1 MNEHTFQIGD
11 IISYNDPIFDDSK
24 HFVSSYFVVSK
35 IVDDMYYYM
44 LPLNDELEEEQYLI
58 DWVDGSSKWK
68 KIS

>member
-1 MNEHTFQIGD
+1 MKFQIGD

-44 LPLNDELEEEQYLI
+44 LPLNDELEEQYFI

>member
-1 MNEHTFQIGD
+1 MKFQVGD

-44 LPLNDELEEEQYLI
+44 LPLNDELEEQYLI

>member
-1 MNEHTFQIGD
+1 MKFQIGD

-24 HFVSSYFVVSK
+24 HFVSSYFVVSN

-44 LPLNDELEEEQYLI
+44 LPLNDELEEQYLI

-68 KIS
+68 KVS

>member
-1 MNEHTFQIGD
+1 MKFQIGD
-11 IISYNDPIFDDSK
+11 IAVYNDPIFDDSK

-44 LPLNDELEEEQYLI
+44 LPLNDELEEQYFI

>member
-1 MNEHTFQIGD
+1 MKFQIGD
-11 IISYNDPIFDDSK
+11 NVVYNDPIFDDSK

-44 LPLNDELEEEQYLI
+44 LPLNDELEEQYLI

>member
-1 MNEHTFQIGD
+1 MKFQIGD
-11 IISYNDPIFDDSK
+11 IAVYNDPIFDDSK

-44 LPLNDELEEEQYLI
+44 LPLNDELEEQYFI
-58 DWVDGSSKWK
+58 DWVDGSSRWK

>member
-1 MNEHTFQIGD
+1 MKFQIGD
-11 IISYNDPIFDDSK
+11 IVVYNDPIFDDSK
-24 HFVSSYFVVSK
+24 RFVSSYFVVSK

-44 LPLNDELEEEQYLI
+44 LPLNDELEITNLI